1 MNKNGRQW
9 EPASHHH
16 SCSSCTPIAVPAA
29 LQPPFATPA
38 PCFITTL
45 CPVLGL
51 PASNL
56 MDSDGESVHSDGE
69 PKDED
74 VRDPA
79 NIAQA
84 DLHANTAA
92 HNIPSKTVQELQEF
106 IIRRL
111 TDELESLLRT
121 EDPQALRNVLN
132 KILNNIRV
140 TNMENPLLS
149 VPKVNTLFHPSLMHP
164 TSKVDD
170 NLSFDNDL
178 PLNVDTEEEMSGL
191 DEDKEALRN
200 LNQAYLIEQDQ
211 LGDVVG
217 IITVNYSHLGDF
229 CIYYVQYKQRI
240 MPINKI
246 VVGRELYK
254 AQSAQTFNPWTF
266 AIPKQGKYHGDIG
279 FIVPNIQCKVNL
291 SKEYLM
297 FFVPHLSIP
306 AHESS
311 FTNPSAPIVVAPAVA
326 YPEYKKEQDST
337 GFPLAREHDPVPLQ
351 KVLNP
356 RACWPPRVHLQT
368 TDPSALAEQYD
379 MQTSVDC
386 SKGCCRSNCR
396 HLGRWC
402 KLLSQVIDGASGFA
416 CVRQTYTSL
425 TSAEVIPDDDL
436 LLFLKLVGQMHSFKL
451 GNIHPKSWPFSPEEE
466 VLVLMMDTSPDP
478 EQSLHH
484 NDIPGVIVSTQDYN
498 CTVLL
503 NGVEEFN
510 VSYIHPMKKF
520 DLCNQVVLLKDVP
533 AINELKAVQLEDSFV
548 ATVQAEWISLDG
560 QEGWIVQLSEYEV
573 KVFLR
578 ELSISIPLHQN
589 SIQKISGATLQGT
602 KPIWDTL
609 PMKSTLGKVLD
620 LKDPIPKSMDPFTS
634 GQPYKH
640 LEVSSIVGNHK
651 GKETSIVDVTQDSNM
666 KSSLCVLVVFGSAGG
681 MFSQEPTVFD
691 YNELPGSGA
700 GSNHWAISSNGPTSL
715 ASHSSFPLKSSPI
728 TRLDTSDSP
737 TPPPPNTPQW
747 DQTLAEYAQM
757 QIVYGWNAGSATP
770 CPGGAVESIT
780 NVADVHWIL
789 NPQIREGLQG
799 LDLKVAFVREA
810 EDVRVALVTVDGVTK
825 VQ

>member
-1 MNKNGRQW
+1 MSQAKLARECKIQDAESISLINQGTTLIIETIFSKYEDVVSVQAAIDARNANAQHELDPKHKHKQMVYSESP
-9 EPASHHH
+9 EPESHIEVSHAAPPSAIKPAH
-16 SCSSCTPIAVPAA
+16 EQKWQAVGTRFPITIPAAPAPPIAVPAA
-29 LQPPFATPA
+29 PAAPIATPA

-45 CPVLGL
+45 GPVLGL
-51 PASNL
+51 PGLNL
-56 MDSDGESVHSDGE
+56 VDSDGESVHSDGK

-92 HNIPSKTVQELQEF
+92 RNIPSKTVQELQEF

-111 TDELESLLRT
+111 TDELESLLRA

-140 TNMENPLLS
+140 TNAENPLLS
-149 VPKVNTLFHPSLMHP
+149 VPKVNTLFRPSLMHP

-178 PLNVDTEEEMSGL
+178 PLNVDTKEEMSGL

-229 CIYYVQYKQRI
+229 CIYYVQCKQRS
-240 MPINKI
+240 
-246 VVGRELYK
+246 RELYK
-254 AQSAQTFNPWTF
+254 AQSAQTFNLWTF
-266 AIPKQGKYHGDIG
+266 AIPKQ
-279 FIVPNIQCKVNL
+279 
-291 SKEYLM
+291 
-297 FFVPHLSIP
+297 
-306 AHESS
+306 
-311 FTNPSAPIVVAPAVA
+311 VVAPAVA

-368 TDPSALAEQYD
+368 TDPSALAEQYH

-402 KLLSQVIDGASGFA
+402 RLLSQVIDGASGFA

-436 LLFLKLVGQMHSFKL
+436 LLFLKLVGQTHSFKL

-478 EQSLHH
+478 EQ
-484 NDIPGVIVSTQDYN
+484 
-498 CTVLL
+498 
-503 NGVEEFN
+503 
-510 VSYIHPMKKF
+510 
-520 DLCNQVVLLKDVP
+520 VP
-533 AINELKAVQLEDSFV
+533 ADPGTCFPRIRPRSQV
-548 ATVQAEWISLDG
+548 SL
-560 QEGWIVQLSEYEV
+560 Q
-573 KVFLR
+573 
-578 ELSISIPLHQN
+578 
-589 SIQKISGATLQGT
+589 
-602 KPIWDTL
+602 
-609 PMKSTLGKVLD
+609 
-620 LKDPIPKSMDPFTS
+620 
-634 GQPYKH
+634 
-640 LEVSSIVGNHK
+640 
-651 GKETSIVDVTQDSNM
+651 
-666 KSSLCVLVVFGSAGG
+666 
-681 MFSQEPTVFD
+681 
-691 YNELPGSGA
+691 
-700 GSNHWAISSNGPTSL
+700 
-715 ASHSSFPLKSSPI
+715 
-728 TRLDTSDSP
+728 
-737 TPPPPNTPQW
+737 
-747 DQTLAEYAQM
+747 
-757 QIVYGWNAGSATP
+757 
-770 CPGGAVESIT
+770 
-780 NVADVHWIL
+780 
-789 NPQIREGLQG
+789 
-799 LDLKVAFVREA
+799 
-810 EDVRVALVTVDGVTK
+810 
-825 VQ
+825 